1 MNRKNGSISFVSP
14 AKESKQ
20 FEQHTLKVSKFSI
33 PLFIQKDEMF
43 KNGDFTR
50 NENSSELFEILQN
63 TQAGMP
69 ASKTFNSMPSPD
81 KKKDW

>member
-1 MNRKNGSISFVSP
+1 
-14 AKESKQ
+14 
-20 FEQHTLKVSKFSI
+20 
-33 PLFIQKDEMF
+33 MF

-50 NENSSELFEILQN
+50 NDNSSELFEILQN

-81 KKKDW
+81 KEKDW